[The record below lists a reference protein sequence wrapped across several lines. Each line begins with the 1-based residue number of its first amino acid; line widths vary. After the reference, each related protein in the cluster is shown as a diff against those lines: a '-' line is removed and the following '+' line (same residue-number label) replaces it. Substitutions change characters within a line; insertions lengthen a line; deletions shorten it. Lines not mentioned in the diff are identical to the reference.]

1 MVGLAACSASAILPA
16 GIPGTSLAKTVT
28 DAVSTTG
35 VAQIFLDLHRIHKW
49 DNSNGD
55 TWDPF
60 WADDGNMYA
69 FNCDGRGFGVGG
81 MNLAFNK
88 LSGITPE
95 ALLGSRVNAMDEYGK
110 SGQKGAD
117 NAAWKACGQE
127 CIDGVFYRSEEHT
140 SELQS
145 PA

>member
-1 MVGLAACSASAILPA
+1 MGEQKCQLSRRRFTVGLAACSASAILPV
-16 GIPGTSLAKTVT
+16 GIPRISIAQTVA

-69 FNCDGRGFGVGG
+69 FNCDGRGFRCRRHE
-81 MNLAFNK
+81 
-88 LSGITPE
+88 SCIQQ
-95 ALLGSRVNAMDEYGK
+95 ALGDNSR
-110 SGQKGAD
+110 
-117 NAAWKACGQE
+117 
-127 CIDGVFYRSEEHT
+127 
-140 SELQS
+140 
-145 PA
+145 